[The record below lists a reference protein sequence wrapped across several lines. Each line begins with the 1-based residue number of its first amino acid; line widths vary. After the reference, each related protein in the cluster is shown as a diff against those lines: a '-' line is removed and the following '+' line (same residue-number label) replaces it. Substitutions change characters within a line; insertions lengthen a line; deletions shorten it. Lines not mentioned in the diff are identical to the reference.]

1 MSSVTLSSLIDC
13 EAITKLTLDQFHS
26 DLKEEL
32 EHGDKDDAPE
42 VLRLILAIETVFKEL
57 MLPQE
62 YFVWKLSSGLDIH

>member
-1 MSSVTLSSLIDC
+1 MSSVTLNSLIDC

-62 YFVWKLSSGLDIH
+62 YFVWKLSSGCDFH